1 MTEFPTAAQINALTD
16 VAAVRALCDDVE
28 RKVLQ
33 IESQLEFDAGGDD
46 DWAMRASNAL
56 ALFRYT
62 ERVLKRRLHK
72 LTHRE
77 PERRRT
83 ARRAAEDIHP
93 LTEKAIAAPIV
104 IDGAHLSSVTEVD
117 AAMIQVVEMLTAVE
131 IDRGDEIAMVAA
143 DRDEGFL
150 ARSNA
155 ALRALRASRA
165 QLQTRRTAL
174 ARAEKEAA
182 HADRN
187 ADRRQRFIDAAKALL
202 PPETYQG
209 LWDRVFAEEA
219 PHV

>member
-1 MTEFPTAAQINALTD
+1 MIDLPTAAQVNALTD
-16 VAAVRALCDDVE
+16 VPTLRALCDDVE
-28 RKVLQ
+28 RTVCQ
-33 IESQLEFDAGGDD
+33 IEAQLEFDVGDD

-56 ALFRYT
+56 AIHRYT

-72 LTHRE
+72 LTHQV
-77 PERRRT
+77 PERRR
-83 ARRAAEDIHP
+83 AALRGLEDIHP
-93 LTEKAIAAPIV
+93 LTQQAIAAPAV
-104 IDGAHLSSVTEVD
+104 IDANALDTVEAVD
-117 AAMIQVVEMLTAVE
+117 AAMAQVVEILTAIE

-150 ARSNA
+150 ARTTA

-165 QLQTRRTAL
+165 ALQTRRTAL
-174 ARAEKEAA
+174 ARAAKEAA

-202 PPETYQG
+202 PRETYQA

-219 PHV
+219 TT